1 MQNPSEMDC
10 TCLCVCVCVCVCRVV
25 CELQPS
31 GKQRVGPVLV
41 TVGTTPPGKSTQ
53 TFTYQVRGMIVQ

>member
-1 MQNPSEMDC
+1 MFYIIQSDFEIHF
-10 TCLCVCVCVCVCRVV
+10 VCVCVCVYVCLRVV

-31 GKQRVGPVLV
+31 GKQREGPVLV

-53 TFTYQVRGMIVQ
+53 IFTYQVR